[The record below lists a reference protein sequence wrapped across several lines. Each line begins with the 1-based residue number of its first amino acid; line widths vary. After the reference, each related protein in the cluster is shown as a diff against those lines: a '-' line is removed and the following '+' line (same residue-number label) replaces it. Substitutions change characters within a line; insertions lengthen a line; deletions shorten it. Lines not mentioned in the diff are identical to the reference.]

1 VVDVAV
7 AVDVLTD
14 GAAVATVS
22 VAGSATGSVAGAG
35 VDVDDAAWGAGFA
48 ASALG
53 AVRMEPAAG
62 RRRSSGAA

>member
-35 VDVDDAAWGAGFA
+35 VDVAAWGAGLA

-62 RRRSSGAA
+62 TRRSSGAA